1 MEVGSSH
8 GQPSSVVRPL
18 KHSGGG
24 VTCTHDPVGEEWSE
38 WAIRW
43 PPRESRWEV
52 HVRVPR
58 KPKAAVLQIPT
69 PHLAL
74 AGVMAANNGEW
85 RNKFGPFQSATQAF
99 HDCFEKLFP
108 KKQIPTPHLAHRSS
122 SADTKLQK
130 HCKPRATITVIITAT
145 SYGHIIHAGLLLR
158 LATPH
163 LSPALVRRAAAT
175 WSSERT

>member
-24 VTCTHDPVGEEWSE
+24 VTCTHDPVGEEWSQ
-38 WAIRW
+38 WTIRW

-99 HDCFEKLFP
+99 HDCFEKLLTNPNLQVPATQEKFAARNYHSNTIESMVLEDIACCRRIQRKHSTVLRP
-108 KKQIPTPHLAHRSS
+108 CPGRGQVLGCAPT
-122 SADTKLQK
+122 
-130 HCKPRATITVIITAT
+130 
-145 SYGHIIHAGLLLR
+145 
-158 LATPH
+158 
-163 LSPALVRRAAAT
+163 RRA
-175 WSSERT
+175 

>member
-1 MEVGSSH
+1 MEVGSSQ
-8 GQPSSVVRPL
+8 GKPSSVVQPL

-24 VTCTHDPVGEEWSE
+24 VTCTHDPLGEEWSE

-43 PPRESRWEV
+43 PPRESLWEV

-99 HDCFEKLFP
+99 HDCFATLFP
-108 KKQIPTPHLAHRSS
+108 ISTTNEKSFVAAVSALEQSCTERERERERAFIQEGNRAPVSKATHSRYRGGTPL
-122 SADTKLQK
+122 T
-130 HCKPRATITVIITAT
+130 RA
-145 SYGHIIHAGLLLR
+145 
-158 LATPH
+158 
-163 LSPALVRRAAAT
+163 
-175 WSSERT
+175 